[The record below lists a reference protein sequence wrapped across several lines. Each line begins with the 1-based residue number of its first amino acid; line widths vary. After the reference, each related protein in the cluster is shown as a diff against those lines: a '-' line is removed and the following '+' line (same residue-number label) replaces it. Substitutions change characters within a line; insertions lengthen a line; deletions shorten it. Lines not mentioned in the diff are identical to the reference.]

1 MGKPKGTSNTRAST
15 PTPSKQLFK
24 KKTKGKIMKTK
35 GKKLPIKNKIMKKN
49 KNSIKEELEEN
60 EELEELEELEENEE
74 LDVTEDDDI
83 KDNNNMTNIA
93 FKEKLFG
100 KLDFLEM
107 ERNIEDIKM

>member
-1 MGKPKGTSNTRAST
+1 MGKPRGTSNTRAST

-60 EELEELEELEENEE
+60 EELEELEENEE

-83 KDNNNMTNIA
+83 KDNDNMNNDN
-93 FKEKLFG
+93 FKEEVFG
-100 KLDFLEM
+100 KLNFLEM

>member
-35 GKKLPIKNKIMKKN
+35 GKKLPIKNKIMKIN
-49 KNSIKEELEEN
+49 RNSIK
-60 EELEELEELEENEE
+60 EELEELEENEE
-74 LDVTEDDDI
+74 LDVAEDDDI
-83 KDNNNMTNIA
+83 KDNDNMNNDN
-93 FKEKLFG
+93 FKEEVFG
-100 KLDFLEM
+100 KLNFLEM

>member
-1 MGKPKGTSNTRAST
+1 MGKPRGTSNTRAST

-60 EELEELEELEENEE
+60 EEL
-74 LDVTEDDDI
+74 DVTEDDDI
-83 KDNNNMTNIA
+83 KDNDNMNNDN
-93 FKEKLFG
+93 FKEEVFG